1 MTEMTKKVKSRTW
14 EQLPEVYG
22 LAVIL
27 VICVIGGAMIIG
39 YEGVKLIFNLPGI
52 ILVFINKS

>member
-39 YEGVKLIFNLPGI
+39 YEGVNLIFILPGI

>member
-1 MTEMTKKVKSRTW
+1 MTEMTKKLKSPTW

-27 VICVIGGAMIIG
+27 VICVIGGEAELI
-39 YEGVKLIFNLPGI
+39 YELLHLLTANQWT
-52 ILVFINKS
+52 